1 MLDNNLT
8 TAFKI
13 YSNFKLAFAD
23 PDLQYT
29 VPLKNFIHQNASFR
43 IKKRVNVPFKSF
55 IYE

>member
-43 IKKRVNVPFKSF
+43 IKKRVNVPFK
-55 IYE
+55 